1 MPAYILELIVVG
13 LGLIL
18 LLLES
23 FLPRLGAK
31 GLAAIG
37 SVGLLVVLFLLPSV
51 TGAPSESTGIIWKFY
66 SADSLALF
74 YKGLALITTILV
86 LMMSVVYVPVM
97 QRYLGTG
104 GGVGEYL
111 ILPVFTCAG
120 LMWMASANDLTSIFV
135 SLEVV
140 TIGFYIM
147 VAYMRRN
154 VGSLEAGVK
163 YLILGAVS
171 TGFLVYGIAFL
182 FGVTGQTNLDVI
194 STVLGLLEGQ
204 DKIILFSFALLLV
217 AFGFKV
223 AAVPFQMWVPD
234 VYQGAPTPTAAF
246 LSVGSKA
253 AGFIVLSRIVDA
265 FLGDHGVQTGDG
277 SYQDQIQRV
286 LLVVAGATI
295 LFGSLAAI
303 PQTNFKRLMAYSSI
317 SHAGFI
323 LLALACAYP
332 VRMDMASGEVVAFY
346 LAAYLPMTMAAFFV
360 LCIVRSSRG
369 EEEISVLD
377 GLGKRSP
384 FLAFVLLVSVMGL
397 AGIPLTVGF
406 LGKLYVFQAA
416 LDQGHFVLLAIATLG
431 AAAGFYYYFKVVRS
445 MYWNAPSDQ
454 DAIAVGTGSRVLLAL
469 LAAAIIFLGL
479 NQGIIL
485 GFLR

>member
-1 MPAYILELIVVG
+1 
-13 LGLIL
+13 
-18 LLLES
+18 
-23 FLPRLGAK
+23 
-31 GLAAIG
+31 
-37 SVGLLVVLFLLPSV
+37 
-51 TGAPSESTGIIWKFY
+51 
-66 SADSLALF
+66 
-74 YKGLALITTILV
+74 
-86 LMMSVVYVPVM
+86 
-97 QRYLGTG
+97 
-104 GGVGEYL
+104 
-111 ILPVFTCAG
+111 
-120 LMWMASANDLTSIFV
+120 
-135 SLEVV
+135 
-140 TIGFYIM
+140 
-147 VAYMRRN
+147 
-154 VGSLEAGVK
+154 
-163 YLILGAVS
+163 
-171 TGFLVYGIAFL
+171 
-182 FGVTGQTNLDVI
+182 
-194 STVLGLLEGQ
+194 
-204 DKIILFSFALLLV
+204 
-217 AFGFKV
+217 
-223 AAVPFQMWVPD
+223 
-234 VYQGAPTPTAAF
+234 
-246 LSVGSKA
+246 
-253 AGFIVLSRIVDA
+253 
-265 FLGDHGVQTGDG
+265 
-277 SYQDQIQRV
+277 
-286 LLVVAGATI
+286 
-295 LFGSLAAI
+295 
-303 PQTNFKRLMAYSSI
+303 MAYSSI